1 MRASL
6 NGRPRSEHMKYVYI
20 DTNIF
25 DFIHEHGI
33 DLSKE
38 FPAEQFE
45 LRIVGEQ
52 VLEKRAI
59 PEGKQSLKKFIGDSI
74 ESWSIKTD
82 RLFGFHDPR
91 HSTED
96 QRVGGYGGGSG
107 GGGRY
112 ACLEEID
119 FIREQRKE
127 GELEKRKSGL
137 YPDETDIS
145 LGARAMAGSTVIT
158 LDAKKGPLR
167 TARDKGAPVVFLTDF
182 IASGKSLHDFVFPQ
196 LAPATPAGVIR

>member
-1 MRASL
+1 
-6 NGRPRSEHMKYVYI
+6 MKYVYI
-20 DTNIF
+20 DSNIF
-25 DFIHEHGI
+25 DFIYENGI

-38 FPAEQFE
+38 FPSEQFE

-59 PEGKQSLKKFIGDSI
+59 PEGKQWLKKFIEDSI
-74 ESWSIKTD
+74 ESWGIKVD
-82 RLFGFHDPR
+82 RLFGFYDTR
-91 HSTED
+91 HSSED
-96 QRVGGYGGGSG
+96 QRVGGYGDGFG

-112 ACLEEID
+112 TSLEESE
-119 FIREQRKE
+119 FIKEQRKE

-167 TARDKGAPVVFLTDF
+167 TARDMGAPVVFLTDF
-182 IASGKSLHDFVFPQ
+182 IASGKSLRDFVFQ
-196 LAPATPAGVIR
+196 